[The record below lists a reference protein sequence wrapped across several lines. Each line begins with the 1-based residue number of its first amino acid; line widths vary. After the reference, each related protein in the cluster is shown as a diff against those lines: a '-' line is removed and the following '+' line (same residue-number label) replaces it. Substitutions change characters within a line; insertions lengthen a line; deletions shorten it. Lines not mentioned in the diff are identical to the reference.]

1 MSETEFKT
9 RLDGAKSV
17 DQLIQ
22 ECASLLTESKAP
34 PKAAT
39 GPATIF
45 RKHGVSRVDVL
56 RFLADDAWKLELPP
70 GTVTLFEVFA
80 GRARLSETEEK
91 LEGLAIHIGL
101 DYGQDLSQR
110 YQQGCLRACVEY
122 MMPADVW
129 ISWPCKILG
138 GWSHVNL
145 AKKDP
150 DTTDRLSF
158 HLQGSREVRT

>member
-70 GTVTLFEVFA
+70 GTVTLFEVFV

-91 LEGLAIHIGL
+91 LEGLAIHMGL

-110 YQQGCLRACVEY
+110 YQQ
-122 MMPADVW
+122 
-129 ISWPCKILG
+129 
-138 GWSHVNL
+138 
-145 AKKDP
+145 
-150 DTTDRLSF
+150 
-158 HLQGSREVRT
+158 